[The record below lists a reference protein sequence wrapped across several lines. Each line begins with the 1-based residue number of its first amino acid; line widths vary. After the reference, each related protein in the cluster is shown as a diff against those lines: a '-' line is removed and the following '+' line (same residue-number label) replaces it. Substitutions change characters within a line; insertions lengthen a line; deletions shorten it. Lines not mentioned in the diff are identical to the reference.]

1 VGAKLSGG
9 IVADKFG
16 GEIFIASMIW
26 KSLRWGEIFFALIIY
41 DSLPILGIIANILA
55 DAVQFVGVADD
66 VFVIIALPN
75 ILDVGI
81 LMHPFGYPDF
91 KPANDGT
98 NGLGWRT
105 ERRGI

>member
-1 VGAKLSGG
+1 L
-9 IVADKFG
+9 
-16 GEIFIASMIW
+16 EIPTLGRKIFRRNH
-26 KSLRWGEIFFALIIY
+26 LRFP
-41 DSLPILGIIANILA
+41 PILGIIANILP

-81 LMHPFGYPDF
+81 LTHPFGYPDF

>member
-1 VGAKLSGG
+1 MGRKIFRPNHLRFLPISG
-9 IVADKFG
+9 IVAD
-16 GEIFIASMIW
+16 I
-26 KSLRWGEIFFALIIY
+26 
-41 DSLPILGIIANILA
+41 LP

-66 VFVIIALPN
+66 MFVIIALPN

-105 ERRGI
+105 DLRCIKKKKKNFRF

>member
-1 VGAKLSGG
+1 L
-9 IVADKFG
+9 
-16 GEIFIASMIW
+16 EIPTLGRKIFRRNH
-26 KSLRWGEIFFALIIY
+26 LRFP
-41 DSLPILGIIANILA
+41 PISGIIANILA

-81 LMHPFGYPDF
+81 LTHPFGYPDF